1 VRLTVCVSG
10 ALAIS
15 DITVGE
21 IFGPDVPDTLQ
32 RAYYNVA
39 CSKLEIVCVC
49 VSLRTNLH
57 NRDLLV
63 PPSTLIFYMRN
74 HGILFKF
81 VYVK

>member
-32 RAYYNVA
+32 RASDVA